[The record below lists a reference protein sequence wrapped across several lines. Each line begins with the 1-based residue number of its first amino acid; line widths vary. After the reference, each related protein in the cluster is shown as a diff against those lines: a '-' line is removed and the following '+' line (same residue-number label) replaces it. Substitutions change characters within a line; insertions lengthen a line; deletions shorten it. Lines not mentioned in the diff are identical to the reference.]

1 MINRIP
7 IHLEKSNFSLPKL
20 VMAYGGGHKNVHAQI
35 ICEYWKIA
43 SALFSDA
50 CLGQK
55 GIVCCQ
61 LAMYAYTGNCKYA
74 SIAEL

>member
-1 MINRIP
+1 
-7 IHLEKSNFSLPKL
+7 
-20 VMAYGGGHKNVHAQI
+20 MAYRGGHKNVHAQI

-43 SALFSDA
+43 SALYSDA

-61 LAMYAYTGNCKYA
+61 LAMYAYIQAIVNMLVLQSFRGFSEAQERLKRH
-74 SIAEL
+74 